1 METGEIAALFSI
13 EAIDLKAFSLIIN
26 SNFINIIEQSQKSQ
40 EEEGKFFKGHLSC
53 LKSVL
58 TNAFYATLLL

>member
-1 METGEIAALFSI
+1 MKTVEIAALFSI

-40 EEEGKFFKGHLSC
+40 EEEGRFFKGIYPAS
-53 LKSVL
+53 KV
-58 TNAFYATLLL
+58 F